1 MRLVVLLSLAWI
13 ISGNAHAQQRK
24 PFVILRGSTAN
35 LHHVSQ
41 PCSRE
46 GLHGVAG
53 TWYPRKSDI
62 QLLELH
68 LADISRLQNQDGSR
82 DIRID
87 QPGNYYRQY
96 LPILVG
102 KRRLIYVNA
111 FSPTPHPTPPASWD
125 TGFINMCDRGA
136 KDWSVVYDPTTKRF
150 STLTTSAALP
160 VPPPPPESRRDT
172 GTAPQ

>member
-1 MRLVVLLSLAWI
+1 MPLVVLLSLVWI
-13 ISGNAHAQQRK
+13 TSGNARAQQRK
-24 PFVILRGSTAN
+24 PFAILRGSTAN
-35 LHHVSQ
+35 LHYVSQ

-46 GLHGVAG
+46 GPHGIAG

-68 LADISRLQNQDGSR
+68 LADISRLQNQDGSQ
-82 DIRID
+82 DIRIN

-96 LPILVG
+96 IPILLG

-111 FSPTPHPTPPASWD
+111 FLPTPHPSWH
-125 TGFINMCDRGA
+125 TSFINMCDRGS
-136 KDWSVVYDPTTKRF
+136 KDWSVLYDPTTKRF

-172 GTAPQ
+172 GTAPQQ